1 MRLRQQSWKI
11 STSMSSGRKP
21 CRRTDVNSSL
31 LAPILRSCWIP
42 RLKVPWPI
50 YQMHFLRPSSWRI
63 LRTVGQPQK
72 LRFRPSSWR
81 ILRTVEWLFNF
92 SGFRHK
98 KLQNYAAVK
107 LHFLQLNVILSS
119 LPLSPS
125 LCNFRDPF
133 SSVSSSCY
141 SQHVQFCSSS
151 LGHIASKHNSCFKA
165 TLAHYEWN
173 ELCNTFR

>member
-31 LAPILRSCWIP
+31 PAPILRSCWIP

-50 YQMHFLRPSSWRI
+50 YQMHFL
-63 LRTVGQPQK
+63 
-72 LRFRPSSWR
+72 RPSSWR

-141 SQHVQFCSSS
+141 SQQVQFCSSS

-173 ELCNTFR
+173 ELYNTFR